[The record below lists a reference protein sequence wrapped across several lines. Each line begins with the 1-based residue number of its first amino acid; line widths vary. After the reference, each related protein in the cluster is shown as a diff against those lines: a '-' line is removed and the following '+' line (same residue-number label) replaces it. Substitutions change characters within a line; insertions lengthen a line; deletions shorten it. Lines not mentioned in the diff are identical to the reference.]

1 MNQTLNK
8 DELYLDSDFQV
19 RLFKRIRKKEL
30 RSSAFF
36 ACFLIILSY
45 LGAYGVHSVGEI
57 AQFFLPNI
65 NLHIPTKIHD
75 ILVYLGQLLLPVL
88 VYILI
93 TGKTLS
99 DIFNVK
105 TDSLDGNC
113 TEKVTFKTV
122 TVYTVIAFA
131 LSQIMSIFSSIF
143 SSAVS
148 SLTSVFSD
156 GFVLDPDAFAVESA
170 VTFTDFI
177 YSIFAFAVLPAILEE
192 LLFRGVLLSEFIKY
206 GKSFAIVI
214 SAFFFASVH
223 GSIEQM
229 MYSFVY
235 GIIFGYVA
243 VKTGSIAVGIIMH
256 FTNNLYSCIVEYL
269 GNVFG
274 TELYWNIIMAINF
287 CLIFL
292 GLVLVVYMIA
302 KNKIGYPERQ
312 DKDKGTGELKGT
324 ETFSVF
330 VSPIMILYYGLV
342 IFETLYIYI
351 SYNLML

>member
-1 MNQTLNK
+1 MNK

-19 RLFKRIRKKEL
+19 RLYKRIRRKEL
-30 RSSAFF
+30 RSSAFS
-36 ACFLIILSY
+36 ACFLMILSY
-45 LGAYGVHSVGEI
+45 LGAYGVLSAVEI
-57 AQFFLPNI
+57 ATFFLPAK
-65 NLHIPTKIHD
+65 NLHAAQKSVELLI
-75 ILVYLGQLLLPVL
+75 YLGQLLLPVL
-88 VYILI
+88 VYILM

-113 TEKVTFKTV
+113 TEKITLKNVA
-122 TVYTVIAFA
+122 VYTVVAFT
-131 LSQIMSIFSSIF
+131 LSQIMSIFSSVF
-143 SSAVS
+143 SSFISAV
-148 SLTSVFSD
+148 TSMFSENL
-156 GFVLDPDAFAVESA
+156 VLNPEAFAVDSA
-170 VTFTDFI
+170 FTFADFI
-177 YSIFAFAVLPAILEE
+177 YSVFALAVLPAILEE

-229 MYSFVY
+229 MYSFVF

-256 FTNNLYSCIVEYL
+256 FINNFYSCIVDYF
-269 GNVFG
+269 GNILG
-274 TELYWNIIMAINF
+274 TELYWNIIMTINF

-292 GLVLVVYMIA
+292 GLVMIIYMIA
-302 KNKIGYPERQ
+302 KSKIGYPERQ
-312 DKDKGTGELKGT
+312 DKDKGPGELTGA
-324 ETFSVF
+324 ETFSIF
-330 VSPIMILYYGLV
+330 LSPVMLVYYGLV